1 MEARFLVL
9 RLTACAACLL
19 AVSPANLAQQSAPP
33 VAPAPSSQPA
43 SPEFVNA
50 RKLIEQGKV
59 DDAIAELH
67 TVESRDPAAKGLALE
82 MGTAY
87 YKKSDFPKAI
97 EYLKRAT
104 LADPAS
110 GEATQLLGLSYYLN
124 GHPSDAIPMLE
135 KVQGWYSRANVDAAY
150 ILGICY
156 IQTKDYPQARMAF
169 AKMFAVPP
177 DSAASYL
184 FTARILLRQDYDP
197 VAELVSYYRPLRA
210 ISQSID
216 VVPPTD
222 PLTPYKL
229 VVAPGLNVLSDAAAR
244 NLIEYVRQ
252 GGHLVLGQRSG
263 MKDQDNGLQPERQ
276 PGPLADLLGGRVEQ
290 YYALIDPVPV
300 TGKFGSSQGKLWAEL
315 LSANNKETEV
325 LATYGE
331 SNGWLDGMP
340 AAITR
345 KTGKGRI
352 TYMGAWLDEAGMAS
366 AAKWMTDISGVKP
379 ALGTVPDG
387 VEVYPRYGS
396 KGTVYILVNFS
407 KTQQSVSLPSPMSD
421 VLEGGSKASV
431 TLPRYGV
438 AVLSAAH

>member
-9 RLTACAACLL
+9 RLTGCAACLL
-19 AVSPANLAQQSAPP
+19 AICPANLAQQSAPP

-59 DDAIAELH
+59 DDAIAELQ

-156 IQTKDYPQARMAF
+156 IQTKDYPQARRAF

-184 FTARILLRQDYDP
+184 FTARILLRQEYDP
-197 VAELVSYYRPLRA
+197 VAEEYAQKAVALDSRLPLVHFLLGELYLYKSRVPEA
-210 ISQSID
+210 ITEFQRELAIN
-216 VVPPTD
+216 PAHAAAY
-222 PLTPYKL
+222 YKL
-229 VVAPGLNVLSDAAAR
+229 ADAYLRLQKFEDAERVL
-244 NLIEYVRQ
+244 
-252 GGHLVLGQRSG
+252 QRSIWLDSTSTG
-263 MKDQDNGLQPERQ
+263 PYILMGKVLEKKGEFDLAVRALQRAANMDPNN
-276 PGPLADLLGGRVEQ
+276 PTTHHLLGLAYR
-290 YYALIDPVPV
+290 DM
-300 TGKFGSSQGKLWAEL
+300 GKKEEAESELKLAEEL
-315 LSANNKETEV
+315 QTKQN
-325 LATYGE
+325 
-331 SNGWLDGMP
+331 P
-340 AAITR
+340 H
-345 KTGKGRI
+345 
-352 TYMGAWLDEAGMAS
+352 
-366 AAKWMTDISGVKP
+366 P
-379 ALGTVPDG
+379 
-387 VEVYPRYGS
+387 
-396 KGTVYILVNFS
+396 
-407 KTQQSVSLPSPMSD
+407 
-421 VLEGGSKASV
+421 
-431 TLPRYGV
+431 
-438 AVLSAAH
+438 

>member
-9 RLTACAACLL
+9 RLTGCAACLL
-19 AVSPANLAQQSAPP
+19 AICPANLAQQSAPP

-50 RKLIEQGKV
+50 RKLMQQGKV

-104 LADPAS
+104 FADPAS

-184 FTARILLRQDYDP
+184 FTARILLRQEYDP
-197 VAELVSYYRPLRA
+197 VAEEYAQKAVALDSRLPLVHFLLGELYLYKSRVPEA
-210 ISQSID
+210 ITEFQRELAIN
-216 VVPPTD
+216 PAHAAAY
-222 PLTPYKL
+222 YKL
-229 VVAPGLNVLSDAAAR
+229 ADAYSRVQKFEDAERVL
-244 NLIEYVRQ
+244 
-252 GGHLVLGQRSG
+252 QRSIWLDSTSTG
-263 MKDQDNGLQPERQ
+263 PYILMGKVLEKKGEFDLAVRALQRAANMDPNN
-276 PGPLADLLGGRVEQ
+276 PTTHHLLGLAYR
-290 YYALIDPVPV
+290 DM
-300 TGKFGSSQGKLWAEL
+300 GKKEEAESELKLAEEL
-315 LSANNKETEV
+315 QTKQN
-325 LATYGE
+325 
-331 SNGWLDGMP
+331 P
-340 AAITR
+340 H
-345 KTGKGRI
+345 
-352 TYMGAWLDEAGMAS
+352 
-366 AAKWMTDISGVKP
+366 P
-379 ALGTVPDG
+379 
-387 VEVYPRYGS
+387 
-396 KGTVYILVNFS
+396 
-407 KTQQSVSLPSPMSD
+407 
-421 VLEGGSKASV
+421 
-431 TLPRYGV
+431 
-438 AVLSAAH
+438 